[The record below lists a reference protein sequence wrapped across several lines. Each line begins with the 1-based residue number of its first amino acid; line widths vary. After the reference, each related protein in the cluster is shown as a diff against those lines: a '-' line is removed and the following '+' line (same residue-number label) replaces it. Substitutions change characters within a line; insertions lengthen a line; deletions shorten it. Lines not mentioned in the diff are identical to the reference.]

1 MKQLT
6 TVIQRL
12 DPRQGGYH
20 YLFVSKEEVAL
31 LPKQNKTRLRC
42 TLNNYCFPCG
52 LNHLGDGNFFIILGK
67 EKMKKSQVAFGEE
80 VHFSIEEDPNPLGV
94 EVPEVLQV
102 LLDQDPAA
110 KAVYDTLTEGKKRSL
125 IFSIQKVKNMDL
137 QVQKILTF
145 LEQR

>member
-1 MKQLT
+1 
-6 TVIQRL
+6 
-12 DPRQGGYH
+12 
-20 YLFVSKEEVAL
+20 
-31 LPKQNKTRLRC
+31 
-42 TLNNYCFPCG
+42 
-52 LNHLGDGNFFIILGK
+52 
-67 EKMKKSQVAFGEE
+67 MKKSQVAFGEE
-80 VHFSIEEDPNPLGV
+80 VRFSIEEDPNPLGV

-110 KAVYDTLTEGKKRSL
+110 KAVYDTLTDGKKRSL